1 MKNIHATHE
10 WTKNFFNEN
19 QPCYERLET
28 LVTQKPI
35 IGGEDDFAS
44 TDCLWE
50 DTSLRLKDGDV
61 ITFHITDVANG
72 GEDYVSVPLYC
83 DNSISSW
90 GTEGFDTNLGD
101 AWFGY
106 NGIIDENNLY
116 IGVRLVIP
124 QWFNGTVEI
133 GRTVVKQLDDKF
145 IPDTVTRNADLAQQ
159 ISETKRY
166 ADSRFIEIIKPEKSQ
181 NVPFMPYE
189 STCFTLRDDIDPT
202 KEEIDKYRPLE
213 LGLVGYMDIT
223 INGVTETVKFEF
235 SKDIDNISVEAH
247 GYYFGIW
254 PYTHFVWDSVT
265 ETEQCFIESVVLA
278 NDEDVN
284 GTASFSYENQIALD
298 EIHIPDTI
306 ARKAD
311 IPIYKGDGEYS
322 ATVGTE
328 NEALGIASFVAGKGN
343 KVTDKYGVA
352 LGRAT
357 QAGYAALAE
366 GMENIA
372 DDYAHAEGRETHA
385 KGRFSHTQGYQTEA
399 VGEAS
404 HAQGYRTTAKAN
416 YTHTEGKETTATSS
430 AAHAQGANTEA
441 NGVVSHAQGQSSIA
455 DGDCSHAQGHTT
467 KAVGFCSHSQGRLTE
482 AIGENSDA
490 CGYKTI
496 AKGKNSHTGGESCVT
511 EEDATNAFVE
521 GFNNTNR
528 APRAFIAGGQWNST
542 SNNAEDSF
550 VYGIGSSASAVA
562 QKVGGK
568 FPITDTKYAEIV
580 GNGKS
585 SSARSN
591 AYTLDWDGNACFS
604 GSVECNGI
612 IMKSPNGTRY
622 KITVSDSGTLTT
634 SKV

>member
-1 MKNIHATHE
+1 MNRPIFGNPATTPNPVSDFNQNNPKKADYIKNR
-10 WTKNFFNEN
+10 
-19 QPCYERLET
+19 PCYEIEGVLGSVDGINET
-28 LVTQKPI
+28 QIP
-35 IGGEDDFAS
+35 S
-44 TDCLWE
+44 P
-50 DTSLRLKDGDV
+50 
-61 ITFHITDVANG
+61 
-72 GEDYVSVPLYC
+72 VSVGSEIKVTFAIDSGL
-83 DNSISSW
+83 N
-90 GTEGFDTNLGD
+90 FD
-101 AWFGY
+101 A
-106 NGIIDENNLY
+106 
-116 IGVRLVIP
+116 R
-124 QWFNGTVEI
+124 
-133 GRTVVKQLDDKF
+133 
-145 IPDTVTRNADLAQQ
+145 
-159 ISETKRY
+159 
-166 ADSRFIEIIKPEKSQ
+166 IKLQ
-181 NVPFMPYE
+181 
-189 STCFTLRDDIDPT
+189 D
-202 KEEIDKYRPLE
+202 
-213 LGLVGYMDIT
+213 
-223 INGVTETVKFEF
+223 GVTEYRCCVDCVKVVFDGMWLNVYNVSNEHDLSYTGTITVSQITVKTLGEKF
-235 SKDIDNISVEAH
+235 
-247 GYYFGIW
+247 
-254 PYTHFVWDSVT
+254 
-265 ETEQCFIESVVLA
+265 
-278 NDEDVN
+278 
-284 GTASFSYENQIALD
+284 
-298 EIHIPDTI
+298 IPDTI
-306 ARKAD
+306 ARNAD

-357 QAGYAALAE
+357 QAGYAAHAE
-366 GMENIA
+366 GMENTA

-568 FPITDTKYAEIV
+568 FPITDPKYAEIV

-612 IMKSPNGTRY
+612 IMKSPSGTRY
-622 KITVSDSGTLTT
+622 KITVSDNGTLTT
-634 SKV
+634 TKM